1 MVHVLGPLRHSP
13 SGPKAIIPPPPPPP
27 TDAEFFH
34 VENIL
39 FSSFIFT
46 NPAGGPTD
54 ESQSTKE
61 ITISIGPL
69 PPIDD
74 PASVWDVIA
83 NPIPNG
89 FSARPIW
96 LDNFSISHVR
106 IELFRFVP
114 ADGANPWIPPAGCMV
129 ADVVLGLSLLKQV
142 PVDGQF
148 DAVVSVDLMFFKR
161 GTALNLFVIGP
172 L

>member
-34 VENIL
+34 VENIS
-39 FSSFIFT
+39 FGSFIFT

-83 NPIPNG
+83 NPIPIEG
-89 FSARPIW
+89 RPLW
-96 LDNFSISHVR
+96 MDNFSISHVR
-106 IELFRFVP
+106 IQLFRFVP
-114 ADGANPWIPPAGCMV
+114 PDVNNPWIPVVPFGCMV

-161 GTALNLFVIGP
+161 GTPLNLFVIGP
-172 L
+172 P